1 MRNIV
6 LALAFVVLCIGL
18 TGCGMPKIGS
28 IRDQNTTQADAIP
41 ELSNVIKIE
50 NDKIVPSQAIIQI
63 GEGVIFLNLD
73 SKTHRIVSD
82 PHPEHSLLLD
92 LDSELMYKNEKYE
105 YIFQNAG
112 QWGYHLEDNP
122 SIKGKVIVE

>member
-6 LALAFVVLCIGL
+6 LLFTFVVLCIGL

-63 GEGVIFLNLD
+63 GEAVIFLNLD

-105 YIFQNAG
+105 YIFQNSG